1 MYICMCMRMSCLAM
15 FLTGEVCALEQLLD
29 GRLLPLDA
37 DGATCFGWL
46 RTEIHLTARRPP
58 TAVQAG
64 RGDEEERGD
73 EQERG
78 VP

>member
-1 MYICMCMRMSCLAM
+1 MCIRMSYVAPSMSM